1 MPPTIRDASLVT
13 KKNRDIALNSFYN
26 SWKTATMNT
35 PNANPA
41 VTSPASTSAEVLA
54 EIRNG
59 CSACAALEN
68 FNAMAL
74 GAPMANLTRY
84 PPNTS
89 FGGASGLTGSS

>member
-1 MPPTIRDASLVT
+1 MPTAVRDASLVT
-13 KKNRDIALNSFYN
+13 KRNRDIALNSFYN

-59 CSACAALEN
+59 CTACAALEN

-74 GAPMANLTRY
+74 GAPMANVTRY
-84 PPNTS
+84 PPNPS